1 MCLYPHRCYQ
11 LYYGDKVVFG
21 EPKYPPDKMLELYP
35 EFRLFSVPCG
45 KCVECMQ
52 SRSNEWVHRCLDE
65 LKSHSSAVFVTL
77 TYAQTDGNLCYRDF
91 QLFMKS
97 LRKKYSDKTIRY
109 IVCGEYG
116 KKKNRPHFHAILFG
130 IDFNADKR
138 HFFNDKHGCPI
149 YLSETLQSLWKHGFC
164 SLGDVSETTIRYV
177 TKYLTKFDTRPH
189 NVKPFIHM
197 STRNGIGYNAIKPEM
212 LFTDKIYHNGSYMK
226 IPRYYLKVFEREGI
240 YLDYLKKNRMFKAEI
255 MQRSQETLKKLRQDE
270 QTLKKPF
277 EKVDKE
283 REEVI

>member
-11 LYYGDKVVFG
+11 LHYGDKLFFG
-21 EPKYPPDKMLELYP
+21 EPRHPPDKMLELYP

-77 TYAQTDGNLCYRDF
+77 TYAQTNGDLCYRDF

-177 TKYLTKFDTRPH
+177 TKYLTKFDSRPH
-189 NVKPFIHM
+189 KVKPFIHM
-197 STRNGIGYNAIKPEM
+197 STRNGIGYNAIKPEI

-240 YLDYLKKNRMFKAEI
+240 YLDDLKKSRMFKAET
-255 MQRSQETLKKLRQDE
+255 MQRSQETLKILRQNE
-270 QTLKKPF
+270 RTLKKPF